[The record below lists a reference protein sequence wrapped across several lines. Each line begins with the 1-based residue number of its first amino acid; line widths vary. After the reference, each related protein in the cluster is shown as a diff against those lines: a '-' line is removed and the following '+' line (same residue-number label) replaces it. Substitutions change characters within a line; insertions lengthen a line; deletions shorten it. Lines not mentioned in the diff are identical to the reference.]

1 MKSKTLALITAALIT
16 AAALVLTA
24 SLSLLNGSAIDG
36 PEVDID
42 KAIVSAAE
50 PVTDNGIAD
59 DDEES
64 EVNVEDTN
72 DVETDNDVDEEAPVE
87 NEVPVE
93 NEAPIENESPIEN
106 EAPVLDTR
114 LPALDTLDVV
124 KEVSE
129 HDGFVV
135 WEYVL
140 WKDIVIDVYE
150 HSTGKLVGQVW
161 IDDDEIY
168 SEFCKIFEEDFDYT
182 AELFD
187 PHDPDD
193 VPVFLPEAKYRVEFS
208 WVERLTANASG
219 SVGGL
224 AFSYGVENNEI
235 YEFYQTGY
243 PLGNGETVI
252 AYMESLVAE
261 KIAQLESGVND
272 DLEAS
277 DSFATII
284 GMDGEDGYWNGWT
297 DPYTGTRYEGVER
310 YTERFPYI
318 AG

>member
-1 MKSKTLALITAALIT
+1 MKSKTLAIITATLIT

-24 SLSLLNGSAIDG
+24 SLSLLNGAAIDIS
-36 PEVDID
+36 D
-42 KAIVSAAE
+42 AIVSAAE
-50 PVTDNGIAD
+50 PVIDNGIAD
-59 DDEES
+59 DNVEI

-72 DVETDNDVDEEAPVE
+72 DVEIDNDVDEEIYVETEEDITVE
-87 NEVPVE
+87 NESE
-93 NEAPIENESPIEN
+93 
-106 EAPVLDTR
+106 EAPVNDTR
-114 LPALDTLDVV
+114 LPALDTLEVV
-124 KEVSE
+124 KEVDE
-129 HDGFVV
+129 NGGYV

-168 SEFCKIFEEDFDYT
+168 TEFCKIFNEDFDYT
-182 AELFD
+182 AELFNPND
-187 PHDPDD
+187 PED

-208 WVERLTANASG
+208 WVERLTAGSSG
-219 SVGGL
+219 SAGGL

-235 YEFYQTGY
+235 FEFYQTGY

-261 KIAQLESGVND
+261 KIAQLESGIND
-272 DLEAS
+272 SLEAD
-277 DSFATII
+277 DSFATVI

-297 DPYTGTRYEGVER
+297 DPYTGERHEGVDR
-310 YTERFPYI
+310 YTPRFPYI
-318 AG
+318 QE